1 MYNLKRKMTLRK
13 LGKEKDKVNQNNDI
27 NCMDLV

>member
-13 LGKEKDKVNQNNDI
+13 LGKEKDRRLIKTMISIVWI
-27 NCMDLV
+27 